1 MVPFSTVT
9 PSRLEEGQGITL
21 IGGKQHVQV
30 SSQGLGKSHFLLLLL
45 VKLVLFT
52 PPTPLEEDEGEV
64 ASLSGP
70 QHSTLLNS

>member
-1 MVPFSTVT
+1 MVPFSSPT
-9 PSRLEEGQGITL
+9 PSRFEESQGITL
-21 IGGKQHVQV
+21 TGGKQQAQA
-30 SSQGLGKSHFLLLLL
+30 SSQGFGNSHFLLLLL

-52 PPTPLEEDEGEV
+52 PPTPPEEDEGEV